1 MRDVTAGRS
10 AGSAHSPELDP
21 TRPVPA
27 PPAPGHVPVA
37 DVTAGT
43 SAGTA
48 WNAAQD
54 PTRPA
59 VLDDPRKRPA
69 A

>member
-1 MRDVTAGRS
+1 MLDVTAGRS

-21 TRPVPA
+21 TRPA
-27 PPAPGHVPVA
+27 PTGVRATMPVVE
-37 DVTAGT
+37 DVTAGR

-54 PTRPA
+54 PTRA
-59 VLDDPRKRPA
+59 AIANDPRTRPA